1 MRKNLKARYGGG
13 WVLVTGAS
21 DGLGKCYSEEF
32 AKMGFNIV
40 LVGRNLEKLNQVG
53 KQLRQLNAA
62 ILTKTIVFDFSTLS
76 TQESVEELENLLRQE
91 LEGKDV
97 SILINNVGCA
107 FYNKFENHSV
117 WDCMQQI
124 NVNVN
129 AQTYMTRFMLPR
141 LLNREKSAIIDIS
154 SICAL

>member
-1 MRKNLKARYGGG
+1 LLALVGAYYIGSYFLSTAKACWKYGVGMRKNLKARYGGG

-76 TQESVEELENLLRQE
+76 TQESVEELERLLFKE
-91 LEGKDV
+91 LADRDV
-97 SILINNVGCA
+97 SILVNNVGCT
-107 FYNKFENHSV
+107 FFGKLETHSV
-117 WDCMQQI
+117 RDCL
-124 NVNVN
+124 
-129 AQTYMTRFMLPR
+129 R
-141 LLNREKSAIIDIS
+141 
-154 SICAL
+154 